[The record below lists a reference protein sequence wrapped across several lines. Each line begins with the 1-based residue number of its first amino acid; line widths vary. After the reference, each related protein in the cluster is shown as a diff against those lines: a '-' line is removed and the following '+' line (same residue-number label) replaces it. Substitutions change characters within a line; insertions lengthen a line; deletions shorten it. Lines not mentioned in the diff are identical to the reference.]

1 MTQGIKLSG
10 GYLTQA
16 FGHDYLDAALLLIPL
31 MGIPIDKAVL
41 ELTAAAV
48 EEHLCHGDVVHRYLA
63 SDGLSGSEDAFLICS
78 FWLVDIL
85 LMLGRAEEARALF
98 ERLLANANAND
109 AGLYAEESDPTTGL
123 FLGNFPQAFTHLAL
137 INRALHIQLYE

>member
-16 FGHDYLDAALLLIPL
+16 FGHDDLDAALLLIPL

-85 LMLGRAEEARALF
+85 LMLGRALF